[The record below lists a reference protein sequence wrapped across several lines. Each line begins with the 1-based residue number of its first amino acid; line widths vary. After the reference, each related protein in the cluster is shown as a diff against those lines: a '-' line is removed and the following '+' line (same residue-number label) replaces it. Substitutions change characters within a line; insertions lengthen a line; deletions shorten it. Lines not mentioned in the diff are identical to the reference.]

1 MIFKEV
7 DSSCIKLPIWFLS
20 TALSYTQIRLDFLGT
35 TCITLAFSIPGYKEN
50 CEQNSANTRAITF
63 SIFLSKIKRLLLKS
77 TSVAM
82 LREEL
87 LVKLPNMNCNAVT
100 RPL

>member
-77 TSVAM
+77 NVCGNVKGRIIGKTTQH
-82 LREEL
+82 EL
-87 LVKLPNMNCNAVT
+87 
-100 RPL
+100 